1 MPSWMAPFRAD
12 DVVYRKRETKDG
24 KQYFIPVTSA
34 VSVTNLRHLVKGIP
48 KLILEYE
55 HQTPSA
61 AVLVGV
67 SPSHPT
73 PANLLVGGLSR
84 GGLNTPVSYS
94 LLHTLS
100 CA

>member
-1 MPSWMAPFRAD
+1 MPNWMAPFRAD

-24 KQYFIPVTSA
+24 KHCNKQCFIPVTSA

-67 SPSHPT
+67 STSPHP
-73 PANLLVGGLSR
+73 
-84 GGLNTPVSYS
+84 
-94 LLHTLS
+94 
-100 CA
+100 C